1 MIGFA
6 LSVRTHHKEDTMSR
20 TTRSELTRRE
30 QVIDE
35 YHATYGE
42 DALETSRLL
51 NELRWLETNIVEPLL
66 EQAAHA
72 PAPGNADRVAKFSAA
87 QAFERGLLTL
97 TEVLDAVEAHED
109 AIRREE
115 AEADVA
121 RRTPTDAD
129 TLCDTHEA
137 GACPEGCPDAYGYN
151 DAEVILELDACGDLE
166 TLLGPAPMKV
176 WVRMTHAG
184 GPGSPT
190 YWPVVEVRGARRD
203 VCEYVALHWGEDFT
217 QDLVDDGEL

>member
-1 MIGFA
+1 MP
-6 LSVRTHHKEDTMSR
+6 S
-20 TTRSELTRRE
+20 TTRSELARRE
-30 QVIDE
+30 AVIVE
-35 YHATYGE
+35 YHETYGE

-87 QAFERGLLTL
+87 QAFDRGLLTL
-97 TEVLDAVEAHED
+97 TEVLDAVEAAD
-109 AIRREE
+109 A
-115 AEADVA
+115 AA
-121 RRTPTDAD
+121 DAD